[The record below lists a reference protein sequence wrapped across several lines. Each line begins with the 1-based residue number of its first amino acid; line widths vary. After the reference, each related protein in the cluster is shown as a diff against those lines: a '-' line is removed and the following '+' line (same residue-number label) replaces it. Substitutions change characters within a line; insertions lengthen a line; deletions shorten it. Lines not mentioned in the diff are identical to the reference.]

1 MIGVRYPS
9 TFCSCYTEGAGLNT
23 RENFKGFD
31 QRSERR
37 GRRMG
42 RDRFDKIV
50 VAIALVLLTAAAVSF
65 VTLLLLPGTGIG
77 F

>member
-1 MIGVRYPS
+1 
-9 TFCSCYTEGAGLNT
+9 
-23 RENFKGFD
+23 
-31 QRSERR
+31 
-37 GRRMG
+37 MG

-65 VTLLLLPGTGIG
+65 VALLLLPGTGIG